1 MMLFWSTDVIKGR
14 QDKSVK
20 EESSSVTSH
29 KSQSTGYRDT
39 VDHHDESANASKYNQ
54 NKAKIRQTVHVCKH
68 KNFYF

>member
-20 EESSSVTSH
+20 EESSSVTTQ
-29 KSQSTGYRDT
+29 QSTGYRDT